1 MKIKIVIFVVTFCA
15 FIFFGVE
22 AQQLPKN
29 NIDLGVNYTSDYN
42 VFGTVNANI
51 TQPSLVFSADY
62 LRTSGLFLE
71 TSYKTIWNSD
81 TTLTESTSEL
91 NFTAGYTRSIFR
103 GVSFTGS
110 YTYMHYNSKS
120 TTAKTDFYSD
130 FMGSV
135 SLDTTYLY
143 SSFSADY
150 LLGRDKSEWVLN
162 YRLGVPVN
170 VSLNDNTSLL
180 IQPYAE
186 VNWGNQSYYYKW
198 AFKQYKFLIPLAAVF
213 PDITAGELLQPISK
227 TDPAELKL
235 YKRLLSRYKYLLK
248 KVNKLDSSTKI
259 KDLFEPYNQYNITSI
274 GGTVPVYLTWN
285 DLNLSFLVTAIKP
298 QNVPSWMKNDWV
310 FYFNAGLIYSIGW

>member
-1 MKIKIVIFVVTFCA
+1 
-15 FIFFGVE
+15 
-22 AQQLPKN
+22 
-29 NIDLGVNYTSDYN
+29 
-42 VFGTVNANI
+42 
-51 TQPSLVFSADY
+51 
-62 LRTSGLFLE
+62 
-71 TSYKTIWNSD
+71 
-81 TTLTESTSEL
+81 
-91 NFTAGYTRSIFR
+91 
-103 GVSFTGS
+103 
-110 YTYMHYNSKS
+110 MHYNSKS
-120 TTAKTDFYSD
+120 TTAKTDFHSD

-150 LLGRDKSEWVLN
+150 LLGRDKREWVLN
-162 YRLGVPVN
+162 YRLGIPVN

-186 VNWGNQSYYYKW
+186 VNWGNQSYYYQW
-198 AFKQYKFLIPLAAVF
+198 AFKQYKFLIPLAAAF
-213 PDITAGELLQPISK
+213 PDITVGELLQPVNK

-259 KDLFEPYNQYNITSI
+259 KGLFEPYNQYNITSI
-274 GGTVPVYLTWN
+274 GGTLPVYLTWN
-285 DLNLSFLVTAIKP
+285 NLNLSLSLTAIKP